1 MLLELMTFDLLVFHL
16 LEIQRVHAYSP
27 LLGIILNLDKI
38 NIYGCCMIANVRV
51 SEHDQGCDH
60 LHTINRSC
68 LHEIKDL
75 GVKAFGQD

>member
-1 MLLELMTFDLLVFHL
+1 
-16 LEIQRVHAYSP
+16 
-27 LLGIILNLDKI
+27 
-38 NIYGCCMIANVRV
+38 MIANVRV